1 MIHTNPEIWTDTVED
16 LHGYT
21 ARVKVEYHTERDTV
35 VTATRTERSD
45 TEPESD
51 MHDVLENEA
60 RAAIRRTVGLEEL
73 PDE

>member
-1 MIHTNPEIWTDTVED
+1 MRHNNPRVWTETVED
-16 LHGYT
+16 LHGYI
-21 ARVKVEYHTERDTV
+21 ARVKVEYWTESDTT
-35 VTATRTERSD
+35 VTATRSERSE

-60 RAAIRRTVGLEEL
+60 RRAIRRTVGLKEL

>member
-1 MIHTNPEIWTDTVED
+1 MIHNNPEIWTDTVED

-21 ARVKVEYHTERDTV
+21 ARVKVEYRTECDTT
-35 VTATRTERSD
+35 VTATRSERSE

-60 RAAIRRTVGLEEL
+60 RRAIRRTVGLKEL